1 MFFLGK
7 IEVVEIERKRSD
19 LKLDL
24 VYENLPWTI
33 KYRPKSVDDI
43 VGNRSVA
50 EGLLSWIESWSS
62 EMKVKEKAVLLV
74 GPAGCG
80 KTSSVYAVAS
90 GLGYEVKEM
99 NASDTRN
106 REAMETIARHSAFEG
121 SLITGTRV
129 KRLLLIDEVD
139 GIHGRE
145 DSGGLSELIKIIK
158 DSRVPIICTANDA
171 WSPKLRSL
179 RSYCKI
185 LKFKRLGPPSIK
197 KALERICE
205 REGVKITE
213 TALDEIV
220 KNCGGDLRA
229 AINDLEM
236 ICVGRKLV
244 AVGDTKVLSSRDR
257 EKEIFQTLKELF
269 SAKTLKEAVFSV
281 KGLDMDSGMFF
292 NWIYENAHLH
302 AESPKELVELYD
314 SLAMAD
320 IFWCRIHRSQNWKLL
335 TYFYDYLTGSV
346 WASKAARYKWKKYQF
361 PSLISALSK
370 SKAERRVKNQLGA
383 KLGRAFHVSINTA
396 LKDIVP
402 YLKEIV
408 GNGSVERAAEF
419 VYSLKLE
426 EEELK
431 ILAGGKTKKILKAVE
446 KIARERPKIRK
457 VPEHLA
463 RKGEI
468 SKEEKSEAKG
478 GKRKKGVKK
487 SEKMEKKQ
495 ERKRKTE
502 KEERLTLDT
511 FTKRKKV

>member
-1 MFFLGK
+1 M
-7 IEVVEIERKRSD
+7 
-19 LKLDL
+19 
-24 VYENLPWTI
+24 VYENLPWAI
-33 KYRPKSVDDI
+33 KYRPKSVDAI

-50 EGLLSWIESWSS
+50 ESLLSWIKTWSS
-62 EMKVKEKAVLLV
+62 GMKLKEKAALLA

-90 GLGYEVKEM
+90 DLGYEIKEM

-106 REAMETIARHSAFEG
+106 RESMETIAKHSALEG
-121 SLITGTRV
+121 SLTTGTRV

-139 GIHGRE
+139 GIHGHE
-145 DSGGLSELIKIIK
+145 DRGGLSELIKIIR
-158 DSRVPIICTANDA
+158 DSRVPIICTANDP
-171 WSPKLRSL
+171 WNPKLRSL

-197 KALERICE
+197 KVLNLICE

-244 AVGDTKVLSSRDR
+244 AIGDTKILSSRDR

-269 SAKTLKEAVFSV
+269 SAKTLKEAVFSIR
-281 KGLDMDSGMFF
+281 GLDMDPGMFF

-302 AESPKELVELYD
+302 AESPKELVELYE
-314 SLAMAD
+314 SVAMAD
-320 IFWCRIHRSQNWKLL
+320 VFWCRILRKQNWKLL
-335 TYFYDYLTGSV
+335 TYFYDYLTWSV
-346 WASKAARYKWKKYQF
+346 WASKSDRYKWKNYQF
-361 PSLISALSK
+361 PSLISALAK
-370 SKAERRVKNQLGA
+370 SKAERRIKNQLGV
-383 KLGRAFHVSINTA
+383 KLGRIFHVSSKTA
-396 LKDIVP
+396 LNDIVP
-402 YLKEIV
+402 YLREII
-408 GNGSVERAAEF
+408 GNSSVERVAEF
-419 VYSLKLE
+419 AYPLKLE

-446 KIARERPKIRK
+446 KIAKERPKIRK
-457 VPEHLA
+457 APEHFI
-463 RKGEI
+463 KKDEI
-468 SKEEKSEAKG
+468 SKEIKEEEKG

-487 SEKMEKKQ
+487 NKETKEKQ
-495 ERKRKTE
+495 ESRRKTE
-502 KEERLTLDT
+502 KERKVTLDK
-511 FTKRKKV
+511 FVKRKKV